1 VGGIG
6 DVAVTPTV
14 VISGAVTVA
23 AGDAPTPLL
32 SVPEVAELA
41 IAHPDQEVALVIH
54 NRTAA
59 PLKVTGDGAGDVI
72 VAADGSVDVPFAAA
86 PEGARLHLLILPA
99 DRSRAVTVIVTVEP
113 SEGGPVAVGQAIG
126 GPGGVVLSA
135 SKDLEPG
142 VRAMLLLAD
151 DLFRLDIAVVG
162 DALQTFVR
170 NLTSGDLELHGEVG
184 QPRIATTTLGL
195 AARYA
200 PGRADLRFAVGPP
213 DARADTE
220 VTIATLRFA
229 ERGLIRVSAQG
240 IVRPG

>member
-1 VGGIG
+1 M
-6 DVAVTPTV
+6 TETV
-14 VISGAVTVA
+14 VISGAVTVT
-23 AGDAPTPLL
+23 AGDAATPLL
-32 SVPEVAELA
+32 SVPEVADLA
-41 IAHPDQEVALVIH
+41 ITPADREVALVID
-54 NRTAA
+54 NLTAA
-59 PLKVTGDGAGDVI
+59 ALTVTGDGAGEVI
-72 VAADGSVDVPFAAA
+72 VGADGSVAVPFAAA
-86 PEGARLHLLILPA
+86 PEGARLQLLILPA

-113 SEGGPVAVGQAIG
+113 SDAGPVAVAQAIA
-126 GPGGVVLSA
+126 GPGGVVLTA

-151 DLFRLDIAVVG
+151 DLFRLDILIVG

-170 NLTSGDLELHGEVG
+170 NLTSGELELHGAVG
-184 QPRIATTTLGL
+184 QPRVATTTLGL

-213 DARADTE
+213 EGRVETE

-240 IVRPG
+240 IVRRG